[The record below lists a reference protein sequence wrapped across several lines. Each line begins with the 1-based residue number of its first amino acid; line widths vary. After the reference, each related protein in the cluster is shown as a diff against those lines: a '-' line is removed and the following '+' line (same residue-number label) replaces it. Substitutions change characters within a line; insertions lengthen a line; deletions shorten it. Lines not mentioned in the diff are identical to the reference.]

1 MEILA
6 YNTLPIPLDYFKS
19 FMRNMDNWFTPPLS
33 NNINISDYSEK
44 IYTHASFIISKKSN
58 DIIGFLAYYNN
69 ERTRQLYI
77 PLIAIEPSFQ
87 GHGLGGLMLEKLV
100 DENND
105 FHSIALEVRKNNYLA
120 KRFYEKHGFVETEDR
135 GEIILMAKAF

>member
-1 MEILA
+1 
-6 YNTLPIPLDYFKS
+6 
-19 FMRNMDNWFTPPLS
+19 
-33 NNINISDYSEK
+33 
-44 IYTHASFIISKKSN
+44 
-58 DIIGFLAYYNN
+58 
-69 ERTRQLYI
+69 
-77 PLIAIEPSFQ
+77 
-87 GHGLGGLMLEKLV
+87 MLEKLV